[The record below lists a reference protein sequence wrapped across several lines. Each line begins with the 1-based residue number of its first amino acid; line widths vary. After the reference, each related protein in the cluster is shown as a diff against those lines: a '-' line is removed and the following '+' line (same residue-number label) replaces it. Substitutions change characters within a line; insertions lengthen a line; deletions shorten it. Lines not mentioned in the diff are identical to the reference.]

1 MLSVYFSPI
10 EGFIL
15 AYPLEIGVDEGEK
28 SGVFLDSSQ
37 RNKIMTSTTTGSGE
51 GKVQFDFKASNG
63 NSVYIG
69 DKVQAAA
76 LQVLACIK
84 I

>member
-1 MLSVYFSPI
+1 MFGLNPNI
-10 EGFIL
+10 EGFVL

-37 RNKIMTSTTTGSGE
+37 RNKTRSSNTPGSGE
-51 GKVQFDFKASNG
+51 GTVQFDFKASNG
-63 NSVYIG
+63 NNTYSG
-69 DKVQAAA
+69 DKVQLSA
-76 LQVLACIK
+76 LQVLVCVK

>member
-1 MLSVYFSPI
+1 MFGFRPNI
-10 EGFIL
+10 EGFVL

-37 RNKIMTSTTTGSGE
+37 RNKTRSSNTSGSGE
-51 GKVQFDFKASNG
+51 GTVQFDFKASNG
-63 NSVYIG
+63 NDTYIG
-69 DKVQAAA
+69 DKVQMAA

-84 I
+84 L